1 MDANPCVKKKICCCS
16 LIKWKYLNWNIWE
29 RKIIFNL
36 KEIEIG
42 IVDRGLEVA
51 LSDCPNILSYLPI
64 RQLNCLY
71 EWTWSGH
78 ATSYH
83 TLHLDLLPCSEEG
96 VGIWPTKGNRI
107 TCYFLHCLIFQL
119 LAHIYCYRLWRLY
132 TFIFCVNAETLK
144 LICEQLDG
152 IMKYWICVYTLKL
165 VHTDDWYGQKDEL
178 TS

>member
-64 RQLNCLY
+64 RMDLY
-71 EWTWSGH
+71 WTYNFKSHSSFRSVALSWRGCGNLTNQGKPDHLLLSALFEPSIFGSNLLLQTL
-78 ATSYH
+78 TS
-83 TLHLDLLPCSEEG
+83 LHFYLLRECRNIQADFWTAGWNNE
-96 VGIWPTKGNRI
+96 N
-107 TCYFLHCLIFQL
+107 
-119 LAHIYCYRLWRLY
+119 
-132 TFIFCVNAETLK
+132 
-144 LICEQLDG
+144 
-152 IMKYWICVYTLKL
+152 WICVYTLKL
-165 VHTDDWYGQKDEL
+165 VHTLMSDMACM
-178 TS
+178 TSWHHNWF